1 MTKNVGGMDRNLR
14 IGLGAL
20 LIIGAFV
27 MPETLNPWGFIGI
40 IPLATGLMGWC
51 PLYIPLGIKTCKT
64 D

>member
-14 IGLGAL
+14 IGIGAL

-27 MPETLNPWGFIGI
+27 YAPLNPWGFIGI
-40 IPLATGLMGWC
+40 VPLATGLMGWC